1 MENFYKKY
9 LTGENLLFS
18 AAVVFILLFINQ
30 IPDIALLFFASFVIA
45 CSLNPIVDKIAKN
58 CSRGK
63 AATIVLFGTLGLI
76 ALFFVPL
83 IVLAG
88 HEIKAFALSF
98 PQYLDSIKDFAQNS
112 IFLKK
117 IHLSNIDLGGVITS
131 AGGVTTKFIDQVV
144 DAGINI
150 GSAFVYFLASLL
162 IIYYFMADKELLRH
176 TYSRLFPKQ
185 IREKATDVLD
195 IISKKVGGYIVGQL
209 AAIASVGV
217 IMTLGLLILR
227 VDYAVLLGLITA
239 ILDIVPIVGP
249 AVALV
254 VCLFAAYKSGPI
266 ILLMIA
272 VVFAIAQLI
281 ENNFVR
287 PYVFGK
293 LLDIH
298 PILIYLFLFIA
309 AKYMGIVGVV
319 FAPAIAATACVLI
332 EELYIKNLE
341 NDSSQNA
348 VTENKEA

>member
-1 MENFYKKY
+1 MESFKKY
-9 LTGENLLFS
+9 LTGKNIMFS
-18 AAVVFILLFINQ
+18 AAIVIALLLVSQ
-30 IPDIALLFFASFVIA
+30 MPDIAMLFFASFVIA
-45 CSLNPIVDKIAKN
+45 CSLNPVVDRIAKK

-112 IFLKK
+112 HFLRR

-131 AGGVTTKFIDQVV
+131 AGGVTSKFIDQVV

-150 GSAFVYFLASLL
+150 GAALVYFLASLL
-162 IIYYFMADKELLRH
+162 IIYYFMADKEILRN
-176 TYSRLFPKQ
+176 TYTRLFPKQ

-217 IMTLGLLILR
+217 VMTLGLLILR

-254 VCLFAAYKSGPI
+254 VCLFAAYKSGPV
-266 ILLMIA
+266 ILLMIT
-272 VVFAIAQLI
+272 VVFAVAQLI
-281 ENNFVR
+281 ENNLVR

-309 AKYMGIVGVV
+309 AKYMGVIGVV

-332 EELYIKNLE
+332 EELYMKNLE
-341 NDSSQNA
+341 NDSSQKNI
-348 VTENKEA
+348 TENEAT